1 MRKRRILASAI
12 AGAALVAAA
21 LPGASYADNQNPGR
35 SKAAQAQRLSVDLAA
50 SEGPVLHGANGALYG
65 LSDDGVPS
73 DAALAPLKLTAISQK
88 PEGGAQHPNGDALT
102 VSKSYFRNGGGDV
115 YVMMQ
120 DIYSQ
125 WPYQDL
131 GIDDYLPKVEKIAK
145 DVAGAPH
152 SERFVYVPFNEP
164 DWIWYKLNSSD
175 TATYQKGRDRF
186 FADWK
191 RTYQLIRSI
200 DPDAR
205 IAGPNEAY
213 YDTRFLPDFLTW
225 AKANKVL
232 PDVMTWH
239 ELSSGSL
246 KDFQGHYD
254 HYRALE
260 KSVGISPRPISIDEY
275 ANRRDLSVPG
285 QLVQWVSMFE
295 RNKVYA
301 NQAYWD
307 AAGNLSGNVVRSNI
321 PNGGWWFFRWYAG
334 MTGRTV
340 KVTPPT
346 ANAIDTL
353 QGLASYDPSRKQ
365 AQILVGGSAGDA
377 DVAVQHVD
385 RELFGSRVV
394 ATVSEAEWSGYEGA
408 AAPPRV
414 LSRGKLTVGED
425 GSVTVPLTG
434 MKPMSAYRI
443 TLTPAGTGTP
453 RAADVPWSASYEAES
468 ATITDGQVYTQG
480 TVSNA
485 NGYAASGTK
494 DVGSLNKP
502 TSKVAFD
509 VDVPKTGTYDLAV
522 FYGNQS
528 GAPSTQTLTVDGQTA
543 QPVTYP
549 STLNWTYRGIQ
560 HISVRLS
567 AGSHTLTLAHD
578 KGEATLDKIDL
589 TAATTPAASSVS
601 YEATLADPSGSPRY
615 DYASAAGT
623 GTGSLVLD
631 GSDTAVFDVYAPR
644 DGYYTLTPRG
654 SGGRVELSL
663 HGTTTAT
670 VPGRAERL
678 FLTEGNNR
686 VTAAPATKSAVR
698 LSSLDAT
705 GAGDTKRLASYE
717 AESGT
722 LGGAAAKTAS
732 DYASGG
738 AYVGFLGNGA
748 ANDLELT
755 VQAPS
760 AGRYM
765 LIVHYANNQR
775 ADGHQY
781 NTNIISRT
789 ADIAVGSGAA
799 QRVTFKN
806 TWTWND
812 YWSVGVP
819 VDLAKGANTLTF
831 SNANSYAPNIDR
843 VQLAPVKG

>member
-1 MRKRRILASAI
+1 MRKRRALTTVI
-12 AGAALVAAA
+12 AGAALFAAA
-21 LPGASYADNQNPGR
+21 LPAASYADNQP
-35 SKAAQAQRLSVDLAA
+35 KAAQAQRLSVDLAA

-73 DAALAPLKLTAISQK
+73 DAALAPLKLTTISQK

-102 VSKSYFRNGGGDV
+102 VSKSFFRNGGDAV
-115 YVMMQ
+115 YILLQ
-120 DIYSQ
+120 DMYTQ

-131 GIDDYLPKVEKIAK
+131 GIDDYLPKVEKMAK
-145 DVAGAPH
+145 EVAGAPN

-164 DWIWYKLNSSD
+164 DQIWYKLDSSD
-175 TATYQKGRDRF
+175 PATYQKGRDRF
-186 FADWK
+186 FAEWK
-191 RTYQLIRSI
+191 TVYQRIRSI

-205 IAGPNEAY
+205 IAGPNEAG
-213 YDTRFLPDFLTW
+213 YDTRFLPEFLTW

-246 KDFQGHYD
+246 RDFQSHYD

-260 KSVGISPRPISIDEY
+260 KSVGISPLPISIDEY

-377 DVAVQHVD
+377 DVAIQHVD

-414 LSRGKLTVGED
+414 VSRGKLTVGED

-453 RAADVPWSASYEAES
+453 RAADVPWSASYEAEDPEK

-528 GAPSTQTLTVDGQTA
+528 GAPSTQTLTVDGRSA

-567 AGSHTLTLAHD
+567 AGGHTLTLAHD

-589 TAATTPAASSVS
+589 TAAATPAASSVS

-615 DYASAAGT
+615 DYSSAAGT

-644 DGYYTLTPRG
+644 DGYYTLTPQG

-663 HGTTTAT
+663 HGTTTTTA
-670 VPGRAERL
+670 PGRAERL
-678 FLTEGNNR
+678 FLTAGNNR

-698 LSSLDAT
+698 LSSLDTT
-705 GAGDTKRLASYE
+705 GAGDTKGLASYE

-722 LGGAAAKTAS
+722 LGGAAARTAS

-738 AYVGFLGNGA
+738 AYVGFLGDGA
-748 ANDLELT
+748 ANDLKLT

-760 AGRYM
+760 AGRYL

-789 ADIAVGSGAA
+789 ADIAVGGGAA

-819 VDLAKGANTLTF
+819 VDLTKGANKLTF
-831 SNANSYAPNIDR
+831 ANPSSYAPNIDR